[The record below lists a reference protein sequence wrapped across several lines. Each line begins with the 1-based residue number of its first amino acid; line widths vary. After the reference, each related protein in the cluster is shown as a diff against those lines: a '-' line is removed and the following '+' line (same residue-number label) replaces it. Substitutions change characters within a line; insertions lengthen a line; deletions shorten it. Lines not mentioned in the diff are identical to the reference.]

1 MKYKIDLKE
10 KKEQTL
16 TEKIIYFALHYL
28 RYIIVLTQLVVIL
41 VFFYRFKIDQTIID
55 TKEAVDQKKEIIQV
69 AYPLIKK
76 AEAINKKTNEI
87 KVILSSQRE
96 MSTMFQYIFSV
107 FPESLILKQV
117 MYENQGIKLN
127 GIAIDP
133 KQLQNFYNILKKENK
148 FGIVN
153 LENIEKN
160 DEGFSFL
167 LKLENFNVEN

>member
-16 TEKIIYFALHYL
+16 TEKIVYFALHYL

-41 VFFYRFKIDQTIID
+41 VFFYRFKVDQTIID

-69 AYPLIKK
+69 AYPLIEK
-76 AEAINKKTNEI
+76 AEAIDKKTKEI
-87 KVILSSQRE
+87 KVLLSSQRE
-96 MSTMFQYIFSV
+96 MDTMFQYIFSV
-107 FPESLILKQV
+107 FPESLILKEV
-117 MYENQGIKLN
+117 AYEKQKIKLK

-148 FGIVN
+148 FDIVD
-153 LENIEKN
+153 LANIEKH
-160 DEGFSFL
+160 DEGFSFVL
-167 LKLENFNVEN
+167 ELENFNAEN